1 MLDGRQLL
9 KATPAAYA
17 GPLHAEAKPGS
28 RTSSLVLV
36 LLLLL

>member
-28 RTSSLVLV
+28 RTSLVLV